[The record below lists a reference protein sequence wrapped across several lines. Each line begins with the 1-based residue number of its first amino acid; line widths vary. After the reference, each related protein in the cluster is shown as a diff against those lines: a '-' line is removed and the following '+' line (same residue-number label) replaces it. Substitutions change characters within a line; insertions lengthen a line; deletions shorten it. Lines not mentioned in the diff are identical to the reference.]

1 MDVGR
6 FPKMAEK
13 LKVSLAGYKRQ
24 LPTLILF
31 QDGKEIAR
39 LPHVYE
45 DGTTARQRLTRSFL
59 VRSRRTCTSDQAL

>member
-45 DGTTARQRLTRSFL
+45 DGTPARQRLTRS
-59 VRSRRTCTSDQAL
+59 S